1 LANVVVGVTGGIA
14 AYKSAAL
21 VRLFSEAGHSV
32 QVVATVNATRFIG
45 TTTLEALS
53 HNKVQIVDPDLF
65 TDVESVKH
73 VALAKSA
80 HLIVVAPATA
90 SFLAK
95 VTAGIADD
103 LLTTTVLTASC
114 PVILAPAM
122 HTEMWENPATQ
133 QNISTLRDRGVHIV
147 DPGVGRLTGEDTG
160 VGRLAEPE
168 SILATASAL
177 LGEQKLEG
185 VRVLVTTGGTR
196 ERIDPARFVGN
207 FSSGKQGLAF
217 ARAALE
223 MGASVK
229 VIAANVDQSLLQG
242 INHLNVVSA
251 SDLDTS
257 LNDAIGSFDL
267 LVMAAAVADF
277 SPSKVSD
284 VKIKRVVAGE
294 KIDISLTANPDIV
307 AGLAERSRSTGSG
320 AVILAFA
327 AESGDDLEGLAKKKL
342 QSKKCD
348 FVVANSI
355 SSGEVFGSDQNSVLL
370 VSDGESARF
379 SGSKLEVARAVL
391 DIVSSKVIRSPRG
404 VSK

>member
-177 LGEQKLEG
+177 LGEKKLDG

-229 VIAANVDQSLLQG
+229 VIAANVDKSLLQG
-242 INHLNVVSA
+242 MDHLNVVSA
-251 SDLDTS
+251 SDLEKS
-257 LNDAIGSFDL
+257 VNDAMGSVDL

>member
-1 LANVVVGVTGGIA
+1 MANVVVGVTGGIA

-21 VRLFSEAGHSV
+21 IRLFSEAGHSV

-53 HNKVQIVDPDLF
+53 HNKVQVVDPDLF

-73 VALAKSA
+73 VSLAKSA
-80 HLIVVAPATA
+80 DLIVVAPATA
-90 SFLAK
+90 SFIAK

-114 PVILAPAM
+114 PVIIAPAM

-133 QNISTLRDRGVHIV
+133 ENISTLRVRGVHIV

-168 SILATASAL
+168 SILAAASAL
-177 LGEQKLEG
+177 LGERILEG

-207 FSSGKQGLAF
+207 SSSGKQGLAF
-217 ARAALE
+217 AIAAKE

-229 VIAANVDQSLLQG
+229 VLAANLDQSLLQG
-242 INHLNVVSA
+242 IDHSNVVSA
-251 SDLDTS
+251 SELDKS
-257 LNDAIGSFDL
+257 INDAMGSFDL
-267 LVMAAAVADF
+267 LIMAAAVADY
-277 SPSKVSD
+277 SPSKISD
-284 VKIKRVVAGE
+284 VKLKRGVLGE
-294 KIDISLTANPDIV
+294 KIEISLTANPDIV
-307 AGLAERSRSTGSG
+307 AAVSEKSKSSGSS
-320 AVILAFA
+320 AVIVAFA
-327 AESGDDLEGLAKKKL
+327 AESGDDLEALAKSKL
-342 QSKKCD
+342 KSKKCD

-355 SSGEVFGSDQNSVLL
+355 SSGAVFGSDQNSVVL
-370 VSDGESARF
+370 VSEGDSARF

-391 DIVSSKVIRSPRG
+391 EIVSSKVVRSPRG

>member
-1 LANVVVGVTGGIA
+1 MANVVVGVTGGIA

-53 HNKVQIVDPDLF
+53 HNKVQVVDPDLF

-73 VALAKSA
+73 VSLAKSA
-80 HLIVVAPATA
+80 DLIVVAPATA
-90 SFLAK
+90 SFIAK

-114 PVILAPAM
+114 PVIIAPAM
-122 HTEMWENPATQ
+122 HTEMWDNPATQ
-133 QNISTLRDRGVHIV
+133 ENISTLRVRGVHIV

-168 SILATASAL
+168 SILAAASAL
-177 LGEQKLEG
+177 LGERILEG

-217 ARAALE
+217 AIAAKE

-229 VIAANVDQSLLQG
+229 VLAANVDQSLLQG
-242 INHLNVVSA
+242 IDHSNVVSA
-251 SDLDTS
+251 SELDKS
-257 LNDAIGSFDL
+257 INDAMGSFDL
-267 LVMAAAVADF
+267 LIMAAAVADY
-277 SPSKVSD
+277 SPSKISD
-284 VKIKRVVAGE
+284 VKLKRGVLGE
-294 KIDISLTANPDIV
+294 KIEISLTANPDIV
-307 AGLAERSRSTGSG
+307 AAVSEKSKSSGSS
-320 AVILAFA
+320 AVIVAFA
-327 AESGDDLEGLAKKKL
+327 AESGDDLEALAKSKL
-342 QSKKCD
+342 KSKKCD

-355 SSGEVFGSDQNSVLL
+355 SSGGVFGSDQNSVVL
-370 VSDGESARF
+370 VSEGDSARF

-391 DIVSSKVIRSPRG
+391 EIVSSKVVRSPRG

>member
-1 LANVVVGVTGGIA
+1 MANVVVGVTGGIA

-80 HLIVVAPATA
+80 DLIVVAPATA

-147 DPGVGRLTGEDTG
+147 DPGVGRLTGEDNG

-168 SILATASAL
+168 NILAAASAL
-177 LGEQKLEG
+177 LGENKLHG

-229 VIAANVDQSLLQG
+229 VIAANVDKSLLQG
-242 INHLNVVSA
+242 MDHLNVVSA
-251 SDLDTS
+251 SDLEKS
-257 LNDAIGSFDL
+257 VNDAMGSFDL
-267 LVMAAAVADF
+267 LVMAAAVADY

-307 AGLAERSRSTGSG
+307 KGLAERSRSTGSG

-370 VSDGESARF
+370 VSDSESARF

-404 VSK
+404 GSK